1 MISGAIQYGVPMTVF
16 CFDMVD
22 CNCALTPKSA
32 EERGGR
38 ERENEFDGQ
47 YNQHNNG
54 NNNLKTRNEYK
65 ILRTQFGL
73 PIFGQQDVSRF
84 NVSMDIF
91 ILVQVR
97 QSQQRSTNDLLNHP
111 CQKELCKGKKRI
123 RFRLEIVGKQKYGQ
137 LVLTDSNTRA
147 TLHHRAHDTCQTY
160 LHSMFVR

>member
-32 EERGGR
+32 EERGEGAR
-38 ERENEFDGQ
+38 ERTNSTVNTTN
-47 YNQHNNG
+47 NQHNNG
-54 NNNLKTRNEYK
+54 NNNVKTKNEYK

-111 CQKELCKGKKRI
+111 CQRKKKNP
-123 RFRLEIVGKQKYGQ
+123 F
-137 LVLTDSNTRA
+137 
-147 TLHHRAHDTCQTY
+147 
-160 LHSMFVR
+160 

>member
-32 EERGGR
+32 EEGGG
-38 ERENEFDGQ
+38 EGEKRENEFDGQ

-111 CQKELCKGKKRI
+111 CQRKKKNP
-123 RFRLEIVGKQKYGQ
+123 F
-137 LVLTDSNTRA
+137 
-147 TLHHRAHDTCQTY
+147 
-160 LHSMFVR
+160 